1 MKKTNFDQYVEK
13 KLKNQPVLRKELEKA
28 DRVWDIALQI
38 KELRQKRGFTQNQ
51 LAKVSG
57 ISQPNIAR
65 IENAD
70 YQRYS
75 LSTLEKITTGLKAT
89 VDVVVAPNEKLEQH
103 QKHFSRSIFS
113 LPTLG

>member
-1 MKKTNFDQYVEK
+1 MKKTNFDRYFEK
-13 KLKNQPVLRKELEKA
+13 KLKNQPELRKEVKKA
-28 DRVWDIALQI
+28 DRAWDIALQI

-51 LAKVSG
+51 LARVSG

-75 LSTLEKITTGLKAT
+75 LSTLEKITASLKAT
-89 VDVVVAPNEKLEQH
+89 VDVIVVPNERLEQH
-103 QKHFSRSIFS
+103 QKHFSRPIFS
-113 LPTLG
+113 FS